1 MIEVIV
7 GVVLLVFGGDMAIN
21 AADKISKKFGIS
33 NLTIGLSLIAI
44 MTSLPELFTNIA
56 SGMQKEGNIALGN
69 VYGSNASNALLI
81 GAIALFFG
89 THEKEY
95 KKISNYLAIAA
106 PAILYIFC
114 LNSEISQTE
123 SFILLL
129 TYILFSKTLFPG
141 KKTAKNKKRIVDFKI
156 FAQIAISIFLLWKGG
171 DIAVSGAIK
180 LAGQFGWSE
189 VFSGLILGFGTSL
202 PELTVT
208 FAAVKKKNLAI
219 ISGNLIGSNIMNP
232 LVAMPFS
239 TISGNLHVANN
250 EKMAWW
256 AILGTIIYIFGT
268 TQNKKNKKIIASLS
282 FCMFLWIILSYSG

>member
-1 MIEVIV
+1 MMEVVFGII
-7 GVVLLVFGGDMAIN
+7 LLVFGGDMAIN

-44 MTSLPELFTNIA
+44 MTSLPEVFTNIA
-56 SGMQKEGNIALGN
+56 SGMQGEGNIALGN

-89 THEKEY
+89 THEKGY
-95 KKISNYLAIAA
+95 KKISNYLAVVA
-106 PAILYIFC
+106 PVILYIFC
-114 LNSEISQTE
+114 LNSEISQME
-123 SFILLL
+123 SLILLF

-141 KKTAKNKKRIVDFKI
+141 KKTVNNQKRTIDFKI

-171 DIAVSGAIK
+171 DVAVSGAIK
-180 LAGQFGWSE
+180 LSEQFGWSE

-208 FAAVKKKNLAI
+208 FAAVKKKNLEI

-239 TISGNLHVANN
+239 TISGNLHVASN

-268 TQNKKNKKIIASLS
+268 TQNKKNKKIIAILS
-282 FCMFLWIILSYSG
+282 FCMFLWIILSYSI